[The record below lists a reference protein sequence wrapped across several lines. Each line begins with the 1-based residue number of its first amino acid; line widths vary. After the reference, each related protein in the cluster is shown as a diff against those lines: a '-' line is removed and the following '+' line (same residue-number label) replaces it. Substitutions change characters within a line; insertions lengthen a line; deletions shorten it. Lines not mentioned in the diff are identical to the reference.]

1 MLIFKYKIKKM
12 RVDTKITFNINAHFE
27 KCKRAK
33 RLVLEEMEGRFCD
46 DYKKLVAYAN
56 ALNET
61 NPGTDVV
68 HKVSRN
74 ALEDG
79 KRKFLGCT
87 FILTH

>member
-46 DYKKLVAYAN
+46 DYKNLVGYAN
-56 ALNET
+56 ALKET
-61 NPGTDVV
+61 NLL
-68 HKVSRN
+68 KVSRN
-74 ALEDG
+74 AVEDE
-79 KRKFLGCT
+79 KRKFLGCI
-87 FILTH
+87 FVLTH